1 MSTQP
6 TFKKTIRDQAW
17 DYKTKNEYED
27 VTVRQQPY
35 VHMHYRHIFDERDF
49 DIYDPR
55 YTRLK
60 SSDWEAFRDPKKF
73 WYTTYVNNRKKMAE
87 EVENGFAYADQL
99 GVIKTLSPQWADALR
114 DLYTPL
120 RHLEYGENVQ
130 MQHVIRY
137 ALGTSIEQC
146 ATYQAYDKTGRAQWI
161 SQWAMNMQEHHG
173 EFLAHGKET
182 LLNEPAFQP
191 LRRYVEE
198 ILVTDDWAEV
208 LVAENLTLD
217 LLLGN
222 LMYREFN
229 QEAIKHGDTH
239 LSILNLVIAKQL
251 DWHRDWAFSL
261 FKLLANDEAQ
271 SRWDY
276 LKSLGYEEWEG
287 DYRWGRTLSDPR
299 ETPEE
304 TLSNVEIIQEWVE
317 KWYPKAFEAVLALAP
332 LFEKHGI
339 SINLPETLKKI
350 EEEAIIPIYQKYKLP
365 FKQYEIALN

>member
-1 MSTQP
+1 MSTNSE
-6 TFKKTIRDQAW
+6 FKKTLRDQPW

-35 VHMHYRHIFDERDF
+35 VHFHYRHKFDERDYEIF
-49 DIYDPR
+49 DPR

-60 SSDWEAFRDPKKF
+60 CSDWEAFRDPKKF

-87 EVENGFAYADQL
+87 EVENGFTYAQEL
-99 GVIKTLSPQWADALR
+99 GVIQNLSPQWADALR
-114 DLYTPL
+114 DLYTPI

-130 MQHVIRY
+130 MQHVLRY
-137 ALGTSIEQC
+137 ALGTAIEQC
-146 ATYQAYDKTGRAQWI
+146 ATFQAYDKTGRAQWI
-161 SQWAMNMQEHHG
+161 TQWALNMQEHHDD
-173 EFLAHGKET
+173 FLAHGKDV

-191 LRRYVEE
+191 LRHYVEE
-198 ILVTDDWAEV
+198 VLVTGDWAEV

-229 QEAIKHGDTH
+229 QEALKHGDTH
-239 LSILNLVIAKQL
+239 LSIMNLVIAKQL

-261 FKLLANDEAQ
+261 FKMLAEDKAE

-276 LKSLGYEEWEG
+276 LKSLGYEDWEG
-287 DYRWGRTLSDPR
+287 DYRWGRILSDPR

-304 TLSNVEIIQEWVE
+304 TLSNIEIIQEWID

-350 EEEAIIPIYQKYKLP
+350 EEEAIIPIYKKYKLP

>member
-1 MSTQP
+1 MTEKP
-6 TFKKTIRDQAW
+6 AFKKTIRDTAW

-27 VTVRQQPY
+27 VTVKQQPY
-35 VHMHYRHIFDERDF
+35 VHMHYRHIFDERDY

-73 WYTTYVNNRKKMAE
+73 WYTTYVNNRKKLAE
-87 EVENGFAYADQL
+87 EIENAFNQTNELGIVEN
-99 GVIKTLSPQWADALR
+99 LSAEWVDAVR
-114 DLYTPL
+114 DIYTPL

-137 ALGTSIEQC
+137 ALGSAIEQC

-173 EFLAHGKET
+173 DFLAHGKEV
-182 LLNEPAFQP
+182 LLNDPAYQP

-222 LMYREFN
+222 LMYREFSK
-229 QEAIKHGDTH
+229 EAMKHGDTH
-239 LSILNLVIAKQL
+239 LAVMNLVIGKQL

-261 FKLLANDEAQ
+261 FKLLAQDTAE

-276 LKSLGYEEWEG
+276 LKALGYEDWGG
-287 DYRWGRTLSDPR
+287 DYRWGKVLSDPR

-332 LFEKHGI
+332 LFEKYGI
-339 SINLPETLKKI
+339 EINLPEALKKI
-350 EEEAIIPIYQKYKLP
+350 EEENIIPIYKKYKLP
-365 FKQYEIALN
+365 FKQYEIALS